1 MSAKIVTI
9 CGSMRFFD
17 QMLQVAGDETAKGHI
32 VLAPFP
38 AGRYIDNLTNELR
51 LDELHREKIRMCS
64 QVIVVTNQQGFVGN
78 ATCREMAY
86 AESIGKDITIRR
98 FEIEEVAL

>member
-1 MSAKIVTI
+1 MSWPAKIVTI

-17 QMLQVAGDETAKGHI
+17 QMLHVAADETAKGHI

-38 AGRYIDNLTNELR
+38 VAENLANKLK

-64 QVIVVTNQQGFVGN
+64 QIIVVTDQNGFVGN
-78 ATCREMAY
+78 ATRREMDY
-86 AESIGKDITIRR
+86 AESIGKDIAVRR
-98 FEIEEVAL
+98 FEIEDVVS